1 MKFVFF
7 SLNEMEEF
15 WENKYPGLISEKT
28 YISANDDD
36 EYVLF
41 MIKFD
46 FLDQYQQFME
56 DVLNMGYNIKISPT
70 NSCDDILSTIGESAP
85 LMYID
90 NTPIDIEVM

>member
-15 WENKYPGLISEKT
+15 WENKYPDLISEKS
-28 YISANDDD
+28 YVSINDGD
-36 EYVLF
+36 EYTLF

-46 FLDQYQQFME
+46 FLDQYQQFMDE
-56 DVLNMGYNIKISPT
+56 VLKMGYNIKIVPT
-70 NSCDDILSTIGESAP
+70 NPCDETLSTVGESAP

-90 NTPIDIEVM
+90 NTPMEIEVM